1 MRRASAHTGKIMA
14 SNAPCIVR
22 MAIAQKGIVK
32 IIDKRMGIYAIR
44 HKNTSFSPY
53 FAKNF
58 MRYLIITHIG
68 HDRQA

>member
-1 MRRASAHTGKIMA
+1 MTGDARRVIR
-14 SNAPCIVR
+14 V
-22 MAIAQKGIVK
+22 AIAQKGIVK